1 MGKKKRGNPVQI
13 RCGGVLE
20 GFAFSGF
27 FLRKGKMGTE
37 QSVRENEI
45 GQKSGVFNG
54 LERFPSEVS
63 YTK

>member
-1 MGKKKRGNPVQI
+1 MGKKSGEDPVQI

-20 GFAFSGF
+20 EFAFSGF

-37 QSVRENEI
+37 QSVRKNEI
-45 GQKSGVFNG
+45 GQKSGEFNG
-54 LERFPSEVS
+54 LKRFRSEVS